1 MGKGGRKMTEV
12 IASSSQQQRQPP
24 GSQPQQQQQ
33 PHQQQ
38 QQTGPLTRSAMSVA
52 RLAGGGSTPSTSSS
66 IRTTAGGGESA
77 TIPAARATS
86 TRQDTPIVTSA
97 PLLPSG
103 SSHSIRGFSSFSS
116 PHGHSPQV
124 GSGPITRKRAASIN
138 TEEANNRSRIENL
151 TLQTPNTTSPGPF
164 RGDRVPEGNGTGQDL
179 VCLCAPPPKIP
190 RPRNAFILYRQ
201 AHQATIVQQN
211 PGLANPDISKI
222 IGENWKAEPEESK
235 NRWKELAEAEKLRH
249 QTQFPGYRYQPR
261 RGNKSGAPSGRTTAP
276 GQDPHKCPN
285 CGGRYIATPRTP
297 STPFMT
303 PTAAKQPPFPS
314 GGGHPPPPGYPHHQQ
329 PPPTPGSTRG
339 NVRPPWGSPGGGG
352 NLYDIREDYEDAYS
366 PLEAKRR
373 RYNAAG
379 NYHNYHALPSPP
391 PPPPHSYPGP
401 PRGSASRA
409 SMSLS
414 NPPTPGYGP
423 PQLPGPFSM
432 LARVSPGPSPL
443 SGGSIT
449 GSMAPPPVPRAPSL
463 SMSMSSPYGHPP
475 PSHQYPPPPPQ
486 HQPYP
491 HPSQQQRTGSLSSVL
506 SGGASQPPSG
516 EFDESLRLPPLH
528 LSTSTTNPPG
538 SRIPTSPDNESELG
552 SAYPTNTKPPFSSS
566 HPPWSSAQTTTRQDS
581 KEEEARRSVEA
592 MVMSI
597 SYINKLRVLERI
609 SPPLVPDPQQTR
621 QNKRGPIIAVEGVDL
636 SLMKL
641 IGGVIER
648 ALHQQQGENWE
659 IKTWNASTDE
669 DSDDPTTKER
679 AGSLSSRASHT
690 SSSSHVAPGSGSRVG
705 STTPTPSPSR
715 KQTNPFET
723 YLRTITSWHGKS
735 AEIVTFVTSSSS
747 SSGGHSP
754 STSHPSSDNE
764 SSTTPTPRN
773 RRPLPGHHHTPPKL
787 PIALLPGG
795 FSLTLSDKFAC
806 QTPISDSYAPVDHWQ
821 WMATLW
827 RGVVGA
833 DLVVYVKGIYH
844 RGTSPG
850 SSPSNDQQG
859 KGGGVEIKA
868 GGLITVRV
876 PVLVSQEGGGSQEQQ
891 MGIDEKI
898 ERRLGFE
905 VVEWVRGGS
914 WLGGGNTGQ
923 GQQQQQQQQQGE
935 SMEF

>member
-1 MGKGGRKMTEV
+1 MGKGGGKMTEV
-12 IASSSQQQRQPP
+12 IPSSSQQQRQPP
-24 GSQPQQQQQ
+24 GSQPQQQ
-33 PHQQQ
+33 PHQHQHHQ
-38 QQTGPLTRSAMSVA
+38 QQTGPLTRSAMSAA

-66 IRTTAGGGESA
+66 IRTSVGGGASA
-77 TIPAARATS
+77 TIPAARTTS

-103 SSHSIRGFSSFSS
+103 PAHSTRGSSSFSS
-116 PHGHSPQV
+116 PHGHIPQL
-124 GSGPITRKRAASIN
+124 GGGPITRKRAASIN
-138 TEEANNRSRIENL
+138 TEEANNRSRIETL
-151 TLQTPNTTSPGPF
+151 TLQTPNTGNPASF
-164 RGDRVPEGNGTGQDL
+164 HGDRVPEGSGSGQDL

-261 RGNKSGAPSGRTTAP
+261 RGNKGGAPSGRTTAP

-303 PTAAKQPPFPS
+303 PTAAKQPPFPG
-314 GGGHPPPPGYPHHQQ
+314 GGGHPPPPGYSHHQQ
-329 PPPTPGSTRG
+329 PPPTPASARG
-339 NVRPPWGSPGGGG
+339 TSRPQWGPQGTNA

-366 PLEAKRR
+366 PSEAKRR
-373 RYNAAG
+373 RYNAG
-379 NYHNYHALPSPP
+379 GSYQNYHALPSPP
-391 PPPPHSYPGP
+391 PPLPHSYPGP
-401 PRGSASRA
+401 PRGSASRG
-409 SMSLS
+409 SMSMS
-414 NPPTPGYGP
+414 SSPTPGYGP
-423 PQLPGPFSM
+423 PQLPGPSSM

-449 GSMAPPPVPRAPSL
+449 GSMAPPPVPRAPNL
-463 SMSMSSPYGHPP
+463 SMSLSSPYGPP

-486 HQPYP
+486 QQSYLHQ
-491 HPSQQQRTGSLSSVL
+491 SQQQRTGSLSSVL
-506 SGGASQPPSG
+506 SGGAPQPPSGG

-528 LSTSTTNPPG
+528 LSTSTTNPPI
-538 SRIPTSPDNESELG
+538 SRIPTSPDNESEIG
-552 SAYPTNTKPPFSSS
+552 SAYPSSTQPPFSSS
-566 HPPWSSAQTTTRQDS
+566 HLSSSSFPGARSISRQDS

-592 MVMSI
+592 MVLSI

-621 QNKRGPIIAVEGVDL
+621 QKRRGPIIAVEGVDL
-636 SLMKL
+636 SLIKL
-641 IGGVIER
+641 VGGVIER
-648 ALHQQQGENWE
+648 ALRQERGESWE
-659 IKTWNASTDE
+659 IRTWNATDE
-669 DSDDPTTKER
+669 DTSDDSTTKER
-679 AGSLSSRASHT
+679 AGSFSSRASNA
-690 SSSSHVAPGSGSRVG
+690 SSSKAVPGSRAG
-705 STTPTPSPSR
+705 STTPVPYRQQSSSDPSP
-715 KQTNPFET
+715 FES
-723 YLRTITSWHGKS
+723 YLRTITKWHAKS
-735 AEIVTFVTSSSS
+735 NEIVTFVTSPQGS
-747 SSGGHSP
+747 SP
-754 STSHPSSDNE
+754 STSHPSSDTE
-764 SSTTPTPRN
+764 STTPTPRS
-773 RRPLPGHHHTPPKL
+773 RHPLPGHTPGSQSPKI
-787 PIALLPGG
+787 PIALLPTG

-833 DLVVYVKGIYH
+833 DLVIYVRGIYQQH
-844 RGTSPG
+844 QSPS
-850 SSPSNDQQG
+850 SSPKEQQLQQQQ
-859 KGGGVEIKA
+859 GGVEIKA
-868 GGLITVRV
+868 GGLITVKV
-876 PVLVSQEGGGSQEQQ
+876 PVLVAQEGEQQ
-891 MGIDEKI
+891 FVMDEKM

-914 WLGGGNTGQ
+914 WLGQGQ
-923 GQQQQQQQQQGE
+923 GQGQQQQQQQGE

>member
-1 MGKGGRKMTEV
+1 MTEV
-12 IASSSQQQRQPP
+12 IPSSSQKQRQPP
-24 GSQPQQQQQ
+24 GSQPQQQ
-33 PHQQQ
+33 PHQQQQ
-38 QQTGPLTRSAMSVA
+38 QQTGPLTRSAMSAA
-52 RLAGGGSTPSTSSS
+52 RLAGGGSTSSTTSSS
-66 IRTTAGGGESA
+66 IRTTVGGGESA
-77 TIPAARATS
+77 TIPAARATP

-103 SSHSIRGFSSFSS
+103 PVHSTRGSSSLSS
-116 PHGHSPQV
+116 PHGHVPQI

-151 TLQTPNTTSPGPF
+151 TLQTPSSANPGSF
-164 RGDRVPEGNGTGQDL
+164 HGDRIPEGNSSGQDL

-261 RGNKSGAPSGRTTAP
+261 RGNKSGAPSGRTSVP

-303 PTAAKQPPFPS
+303 PTAAKQPLFPG
-314 GGGHPPPPGYPHHQQ
+314 GGGHPPPGYPHHQQ
-329 PPPTPGSTRG
+329 PPPTSSPSRGAARPQWGPQGS
-339 NVRPPWGSPGGGG
+339 GS
-352 NLYDIREDYEDAYS
+352 LHDIREDYEDAYS
-366 PLEAKRR
+366 PLDAKRR
-373 RYNAAG
+373 RYNTPG
-379 NYHNYHALPSPP
+379 SYHNYHALPSPP
-391 PPPPHSYPGP
+391 PPQPHMYPGP
-401 PRGSASRA
+401 SRGSASRA
-409 SMSLS
+409 SMSMS
-414 NPPTPGYGP
+414 NPPPQGYGP
-423 PQLPGPFSM
+423 PQLPGPSSM

-443 SGGSIT
+443 SGGIIT

-463 SMSMSSPYGHPP
+463 SMSMSSPYGP
-475 PSHQYPPPPPQ
+475 PSHQYTPPPAQ
-486 HQPYP
+486 HQPYQ
-491 HPSQQQRTGSLSSVL
+491 HPPQQQRTGSLSSVL
-506 SGGASQPPSG
+506 SGSASQHLSGG

-528 LSTSTTNPPG
+528 LSTSTTNPSG
-538 SRIPTSPDNESELG
+538 SRIPTSPDNESETG
-552 SAYPTNTKPPFSSS
+552 SAYPSNTKPPFSSS
-566 HPPWSSAQTTTRQDS
+566 NLPTFLPGQSQAHQDS

-621 QNKRGPIIAVEGVDL
+621 QKKRGPIIAVEGVDV

-641 IGGVIER
+641 VGGVIER
-648 ALHQQQGENWE
+648 ALRQERGESWD
-659 IKTWNASTDE
+659 IRTWNATDE
-669 DSDDPTTKER
+669 EFSPDDPIAKER
-679 AGSLSSRASHT
+679 TGSFSSRASNA
-690 SSSSHVAPGSGSRVG
+690 SSSKAGVSVSRAR
-705 STTPTPSPSR
+705 SMTPTPSRP
-715 KQTNPFET
+715 QHLNPFES
-723 YLRTITSWHGKS
+723 YLGTITSWHAKS
-735 AEIVTFVTSSSS
+735 TEIVSFVTSPQGS
-747 SSGGHSP
+747 SP
-754 STSHPSSDNE
+754 STSHHSPDNE
-764 SSTTPTPRN
+764 STTPTPRS
-773 RRPLPGHHHTPPKL
+773 RHPLPGHGPGPQTTPKL
-787 PIALLPGG
+787 PIALLPSG
-795 FSLTLSDKFAC
+795 FSLTLSDRFAC

-833 DLVVYVKGIYH
+833 DLVVYVKGVYQQ
-844 RGTSPG
+844 RDQSPG
-850 SSPSNDQQG
+850 SSPKEQLLQQQ
-859 KGGGVEIKA
+859 GGVEIKA
-868 GGLITVRV
+868 GGLITVKV
-876 PVLVSQEGGGSQEQQ
+876 PVLMGQEGGGGGSQGEQQ
-891 MGIDEKI
+891 QQQVVIDEKI

-914 WLGGGNTGQ
+914 WLGLGRGQ
-923 GQQQQQQQQQGE
+923 GQQQQQQGE